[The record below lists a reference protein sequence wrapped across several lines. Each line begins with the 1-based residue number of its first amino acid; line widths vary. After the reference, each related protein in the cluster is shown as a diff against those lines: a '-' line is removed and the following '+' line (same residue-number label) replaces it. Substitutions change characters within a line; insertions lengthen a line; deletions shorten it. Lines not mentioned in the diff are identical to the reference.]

1 MVRHGTRNP
10 SDDDILA
17 MAAQLPQLR
26 DAIVAAWEEGRG
38 SMSEEDIAELMV
50 WTFELQPEQEYRLT
64 E

>member
-1 MVRHGTRNP
+1 MVRHGTHNP

-17 MAAQLPQLR
+17 MGEQLPQLR

>member
-50 WTFELQPEQEYRLT
+50 WTFDLQPEQEYRLT

>member
-1 MVRHGTRNP
+1 MARHGTRNP

-50 WTFELQPEQEYRLT
+50 WTFDLQPEQEYRLT

>member
-17 MAAQLPQLR
+17 MAAQLPPLR

-50 WTFELQPEQEYRLT
+50 WSFDLQPEQEYRLT

>member
-1 MVRHGTRNP
+1 MARHGTRNP

-50 WTFELQPEQEYRLT
+50 WTFDLEPEQEYRLT

>member
-50 WTFELQPEQEYRLT
+50 WSFDLQPEQEYRLT

>member
-38 SMSEEDIAELMV
+38 SMSEEDIAELME
-50 WTFELQPEQEYRLT
+50 WSFDLQPEQEYRLT

>member
-1 MVRHGTRNP
+1 MARHGTRNP

>member
-50 WTFELQPEQEYRLT
+50 WTFALQPEQEYRLT

>member
-50 WTFELQPEQEYRLT
+50 WSFELQPEQEYRLT

>member
-1 MVRHGTRNP
+1 
-10 SDDDILA
+10 

-50 WTFELQPEQEYRLT
+50 WSFDLQPEQEYRLT

>member
-38 SMSEEDIAELMV
+38 SMTEEDIAELMV
-50 WTFELQPEQEYRLT
+50 WSFDLQPEQEYRLT